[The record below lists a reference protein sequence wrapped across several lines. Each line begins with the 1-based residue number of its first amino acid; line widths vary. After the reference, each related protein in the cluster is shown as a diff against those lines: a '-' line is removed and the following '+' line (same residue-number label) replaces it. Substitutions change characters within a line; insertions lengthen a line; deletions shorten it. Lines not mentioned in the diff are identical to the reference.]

1 MPRKLVTQG
10 HTLINFLP
18 IAIGLRYAR
27 AKRSNHFISF
37 ISFSSIAGL
46 ALGVMV
52 LITVLSV
59 MNGFDR
65 ELRQRILGMV
75 PHATLW
81 GGPVLDDWRN
91 TATLVK
97 KMPNVVGVA
106 PHIQAQVMFQSG
118 SSVHGAILNGINPE
132 MEKKVSIIDENMASG
147 SLGALNDTRFGI
159 VLGAQLAKMLRVDIG
174 DKVTAILP
182 KANVSIAGVAP
193 VLKRFTVVGTF
204 EVGAEL
210 DSSLAYINIKDA
222 AKLKRYQEDSVE
234 ALRISFD
241 DLFLAPSRI
250 WDIARAVPGQNR
262 VSDWTRTHGN
272 LFQAI
277 KMEKTMI
284 GLLLLLIVAVAAFNI
299 VSTLVMVVTDKRND
313 IAILRTMGL
322 TSGQVMWIFV
332 VQGMFIG
339 MLGTFI
345 GVVLGV
351 TLALNVSEIIAAVQ
365 TLLNVQFLS
374 SDVYFINYLPSQLE
388 WSDVKLIVISAFVMT
403 VTATIYPAWRA
414 SKVEP
419 AEALRYE

>member
-1 MPRKLVTQG
+1 M
-10 HTLINFLP
+10 INFLP

-65 ELRQRILGMV
+65 ELRQRVLGMV

-81 GGPVLDDWRN
+81 GNPELEDWRA
-91 TATLVK
+91 TAELVS
-97 KMPNVVGVA
+97 KMPDVVGVA
-106 PHIQAQVMFQSG
+106 PNIQAQVMFQSG
-118 SSVHGAILNGINPE
+118 ASVHGAILNGIDPE
-132 MEKKVSIIDENMASG
+132 MEKKVSIVDENMASG
-147 SLGALNDTRFGI
+147 SLDALNNTRFGI
-159 VLGAQLAKMLRVDIG
+159 VLGAQLAKMLRVQIG

-182 KANVSIAGVAP
+182 KANVSIVGVAP
-193 VLKRFTVVGTF
+193 VLKRFTLVGTF

-210 DSSLAYINIKDA
+210 DSSLAYINIQDA
-222 AKLKRYQEDSVE
+222 AKLKRYEEDSVE

-241 DLFLAPSRI
+241 DLFVASSRI
-250 WDIARAVPGQNR
+250 WDIAREVPGQNR

-277 KMEKTMI
+277 QMEKTMI

-322 TSGQVMWIFV
+322 TSSQVMMIFI
-332 VQGMFIG
+332 VQGIFIG
-339 MLGTFI
+339 MLGTLI

-351 TLALNVSEIIAAVQ
+351 TLALNVSEMIAGLQ
-365 TLLNVQFLS
+365 TLLGVQFLS
-374 SDVYFINYLPSQLE
+374 SDVYFINYLPSQLK
-388 WSDVKLIVISAFVMT
+388 WSDVELIVTSAFIMT
-403 VTATIYPAWRA
+403 VAATIYPAWRA

>member
-1 MPRKLVTQG
+1 MQG

-18 IAIGLRYAR
+18 LAIGLRYAR

-37 ISFSSIAGL
+37 ISFSSVAGL

-81 GGPVLDDWRN
+81 GSPVLEDWRV
-91 TATLVK
+91 AAQQVSQ
-97 KMPNVVGVA
+97 MPNVVGVA
-106 PHIQAQVMFQSG
+106 PQTQAQVMFQSG
-118 SSVHGAILNGINPE
+118 ASVHGAILNGIHPE
-132 MEKKVSIIDENMASG
+132 MELKVSIIGDHMASG
-147 SLGALNDTRFGI
+147 SLSALDDVRFGI
-159 VLGAQLAKMLRVDIG
+159 VLGSQLAKILNVGIG

-182 KANVSIAGVAP
+182 MANVSIAGVAP

-210 DSSLAYINIKDA
+210 DSGLAYINIQDA
-222 AKLKRYQEDSVE
+222 ARLKRYDVDSVE

-241 DLFLAPSRI
+241 DLFLAPTRI

-262 VSDWTRTHGN
+262 VSNWTRTHGN

-277 KMEKTMI
+277 QMEKTMI

-322 TSGQVMWIFV
+322 TSVQVMWVFI
-332 VQGMFIG
+332 VQGIFIG
-339 MLGTFI
+339 MLGTLI

-351 TLALNVSEIIAAVQ
+351 ALALNVSDMIAGLQ
-365 TLLNVQFLS
+365 NILGVQFLNA
-374 SDVYFINYLPSQLE
+374 DVYFINYLPSELK
-388 WSDVKLIVISAFVMT
+388 WSDVRIIVSSAFVMT
-403 VTATIYPAWRA
+403 VAATIYPAWRA

>member
-1 MPRKLVTQG
+1 M
-10 HTLINFLP
+10 INLLP
-18 IAIGLRYAR
+18 LAIGLRYAR

-37 ISFSSIAGL
+37 ISFSSVAGL

-81 GGPVLDDWRN
+81 GSPVLEDWRN
-91 TATLVK
+91 TAQQISN
-97 KMPNVVGVA
+97 MPNVIGVA
-106 PHIQAQVMFQSG
+106 PQTQAQVMFQSG
-118 SSVHGAILNGINPE
+118 ANVHGAILNGIHPE
-132 MEKKVSIIDENMASG
+132 MEKKVSIIGDNMASG
-147 SLGALNDTRFGI
+147 SLEALDEVRFGI
-159 VLGAQLAKMLRVDIG
+159 VLGSQLARMLNVGLG

-210 DSSLAYINIKDA
+210 DSGLAYINIQDA
-222 AKLKRYQEDSVE
+222 AKLKRYDEDGVE

-241 DLFLAPSRI
+241 DLFLAPTRI

-262 VSDWTRTHGN
+262 VSNWTRTHGN

-277 KMEKTMI
+277 QMEKTMI

-322 TSGQVMWIFV
+322 TSAQVMWVFI

-339 MLGTFI
+339 LLGTLI

-351 TLALNVSEIIAAVQ
+351 ALALNVSDMIAGLQ
-365 TLLNVQFLS
+365 TLLGVQFLNA
-374 SDVYFINYLPSQLE
+374 DVYFINYLPSELK
-388 WSDVKLIVISAFVMT
+388 WSDVRVIVTSAFIMT
-403 VTATIYPAWRA
+403 VAATIYPAWRA

>member
-1 MPRKLVTQG
+1 M
-10 HTLINFLP
+10 INFLP

-81 GGPVLDDWRN
+81 GSPELDDWRS
-91 TATLVK
+91 TAKLVET
-97 KMPNVVGVA
+97 MPDIVGVA
-106 PHIQAQVMFQSG
+106 PNIQAQVMFQSG
-118 SSVHGAILNGINPE
+118 ASVHGAILNGINPE
-132 MEKKVSIIDENMASG
+132 MEKKVSIIDDNMATG
-147 SLGALNDTRFGI
+147 SLNALNETRFGI
-159 VLGAQLAKMLRVDIG
+159 VLGAQLAKMLRVEIG

-210 DSSLAYINIKDA
+210 DSGLAYINISDA
-222 AKLKRYQEDSVE
+222 AKLKRYKEDSVE

-241 DLFLAPSRI
+241 DLFVAPSRI
-250 WDIARAVPGQNR
+250 WDIARVVPGQNR

-277 KMEKTMI
+277 QMEKTMI

-322 TSGQVMWIFV
+322 TSGQVMWVFV
-332 VQGMFIG
+332 VQGIFIG
-339 MLGTFI
+339 MLGTLI

-351 TLALNVSEIIAAVQ
+351 TLALNISTILASIQ
-365 TLLNVQFLS
+365 TLLDIQFLS
-374 SDVYFINYLPSQLE
+374 SDVYFINYLPSELE
-388 WSDVKLIVISAFVMT
+388 WSDVKLIVISAFIMT
-403 VTATIYPAWRA
+403 VIATIYPAWRA
-414 SKVEP
+414 SKVRP

>member
-1 MPRKLVTQG
+1 MQG
-10 HTLINFLP
+10 YILINFLP

-81 GGPVLDDWRN
+81 GNPELDDWRS
-91 TATLVK
+91 TAKLVE
-97 KMPNVVGVA
+97 KMPDVVGVA

-118 SSVHGAILNGINPE
+118 SSVHGAVLNGVNPE
-132 MEKKVSIIDENMASG
+132 MEKKVSIIDENMATG
-147 SLGALNDTRFGI
+147 SLDALSDTRFGI
-159 VLGAQLAKMLRVDIG
+159 VLGAQLAKMLRVKIG

-210 DSSLAYINIKDA
+210 DSGLAYINIADA
-222 AKLKRYQEDSVE
+222 AKLKRYKEDSIE

-241 DLFLAPSRI
+241 DLFVASSRI

-322 TSGQVMWIFV
+322 TSGQVMWVFV
-332 VQGMFIG
+332 VQGIFIG
-339 MLGTFI
+339 MLGTLI

-351 TLALNVSEIIAAVQ
+351 TLALNISEILAGLQ
-365 TLLNVQFLS
+365 TLLDVQFLS

-388 WSDVKLIVISAFVMT
+388 WSDVKVIVTSAFIMT
-403 VTATIYPAWRA
+403 VVATIYPAWRA

>member
-1 MPRKLVTQG
+1 M
-10 HTLINFLP
+10 INLLP
-18 IAIGLRYAR
+18 LAIGLRYAR

-37 ISFSSIAGL
+37 ISFSSVAGL

-81 GGPVLDDWRN
+81 GSPVLEDWRS
-91 TATLVK
+91 TAQQVSN
-97 KMPNVVGVA
+97 MPNVIGVA
-106 PHIQAQVMFQSG
+106 PQTQAQVMFQSG
-118 SSVHGAILNGINPE
+118 ASVHGAILNGIHPE
-132 MEKKVSIIDENMASG
+132 MEKKVSIIGDNMASG
-147 SLGALNDTRFGI
+147 SLEALDEVRFGI
-159 VLGAQLAKMLRVDIG
+159 VLGSQLARMLNVGLG

-210 DSSLAYINIKDA
+210 DSGLAYINIQDA
-222 AKLKRYQEDSVE
+222 AKLKRYDEDSVE

-241 DLFLAPSRI
+241 DLFLAPTRI

-262 VSDWTRTHGN
+262 VSNWTRTHGN

-277 KMEKTMI
+277 QMEKTMI

-322 TSGQVMWIFV
+322 TSAQVMWVFI

-339 MLGTFI
+339 LLGTFI

-351 TLALNVSEIIAAVQ
+351 ALALNVSDMIAGLQ
-365 TLLNVQFLS
+365 TLLGVQFLNA
-374 SDVYFINYLPSQLE
+374 DVYFINYLPSELK
-388 WSDVKLIVISAFVMT
+388 WSDVRVIVTSAFIMT
-403 VTATIYPAWRA
+403 VAATIYPAWRA

>member
-1 MPRKLVTQG
+1 M
-10 HTLINFLP
+10 INFLP

-65 ELRQRILGMV
+65 ELRERILGMV

-81 GGPVLDDWRN
+81 GNPELEDWRS
-91 TATLVK
+91 TAQLVES
-97 KMPNVVGVA
+97 MPNVIGVA
-106 PHIQAQVMFQSG
+106 PSIQAQVMFQSG
-118 SSVHGAILNGINPE
+118 SSVHGAILNGINPV
-132 MEKKVSIIDENMASG
+132 MEEKISIVDENMASG
-147 SLGALNDTRFGI
+147 SLGALEDTSFGI
-159 VLGAQLAKMLRVDIG
+159 VLGAQLARMLGVNIG

-182 KANVSIAGVAP
+182 KANVSIVGVAP
-193 VLKRFTVVGTF
+193 VLKRFTLVGTF

-222 AKLKRYQEDSVE
+222 AKLKRYSADTIE

-241 DLFLAPSRI
+241 DLFVAPAHI

-322 TSGQVMWIFV
+322 TSGQVMWIFI
-332 VQGMFIG
+332 VQGIFIG
-339 MLGTFI
+339 MLGTLI
-345 GVVLGV
+345 GVALGV
-351 TLALNVSEIIAAVQ
+351 TLALNVSEIIAGVQ
-365 TLLNVQFLS
+365 TLLDVQFLS

-388 WSDVKLIVISAFVMT
+388 WSDVELIVTSAFIMT
-403 VTATIYPAWRA
+403 VAATIYPAWRA

>member
-1 MPRKLVTQG
+1 M
-10 HTLINFLP
+10 INFLP
-18 IAIGLRYAR
+18 VTIGLRYAR

-65 ELRQRILGMV
+65 ELRERILGMV

-81 GGPVLDDWRN
+81 GNPILDDWQE
-91 TATLVK
+91 TAKLVET
-97 KMPNVVGVA
+97 MPNVVAVA

-118 SSVHGAILNGINPE
+118 DSVHGAILNGIDPD
-132 MEKKVSIIDENMASG
+132 MEKKVSIIDDNMASG
-147 SLGALNDTRFGI
+147 SLDALKDQRFGI
-159 VLGAQLAKMLRVDIG
+159 VLGAQLARQLRVSIG

-182 KANVSIAGVAP
+182 KASVSIAGVAP
-193 VLKRFTVVGTF
+193 VLKRFTLVGTF

-210 DSSLAYINIKDA
+210 DSSLAYINITDA
-222 AKLKRYQEDSVE
+222 AKLKRYQPGKVE
-234 ALRISFD
+234 ALRISFN
-241 DLFLAPSRI
+241 DLFVAPTEI

-322 TSGQVMWIFV
+322 TSTQVMWVFI

-339 MLGTFI
+339 MLGTLI
-345 GVVLGV
+345 GVILGV
-351 TLALNVSEIIAAVQ
+351 SLALNVSDIIAGIQ
-365 TLLNVQFLS
+365 TLLGVQFLS
-374 SDVYFINYLPSQLE
+374 ADVYFINYLPSKLE
-388 WSDVKLIVISAFVMT
+388 WSDVELIVTSAFIMT
-403 VTATIYPAWRA
+403 VVATIYPAWRA

>member
-1 MPRKLVTQG
+1 M
-10 HTLINFLP
+10 INLLP
-18 IAIGLRYAR
+18 LAIGLRYAR

-37 ISFSSIAGL
+37 ISFSSVAGL

-81 GGPVLDDWRN
+81 GSPVLEDWRN
-91 TATLVK
+91 TAQQISS
-97 KMPNVVGVA
+97 MPNVIGVA
-106 PHIQAQVMFQSG
+106 PQTQAQVMFQSG
-118 SSVHGAILNGINPE
+118 ASVHGAILNGIHPE
-132 MEKKVSIIDENMASG
+132 MEKKVSIIGDNMASG
-147 SLGALNDTRFGI
+147 SLEALDEVRFGI
-159 VLGAQLAKMLRVDIG
+159 VLGSQLARMLNVGLG

-210 DSSLAYINIKDA
+210 DSGLAYINIQDA
-222 AKLKRYQEDSVE
+222 AKLKRYDEDDVE

-241 DLFLAPSRI
+241 DLFLAPTRI

-262 VSDWTRTHGN
+262 VSNWTRTHGN

-277 KMEKTMI
+277 QMEKTMI

-322 TSGQVMWIFV
+322 TSAQVMWVFI

-339 MLGTFI
+339 LLGTLI

-351 TLALNVSEIIAAVQ
+351 ALALNVSDMIAGLQ
-365 TLLNVQFLS
+365 TLLGVQFLNA
-374 SDVYFINYLPSQLE
+374 DVYFINYLPSELK
-388 WSDVKLIVISAFVMT
+388 WSDVRVIVASAFVMT
-403 VTATIYPAWRA
+403 VAATIYPAWRA

>member
-1 MPRKLVTQG
+1 
-10 HTLINFLP
+10 
-18 IAIGLRYAR
+18 
-27 AKRSNHFISF
+27 
-37 ISFSSIAGL
+37 
-46 ALGVMV
+46 
-52 LITVLSV
+52 
-59 MNGFDR
+59 
-65 ELRQRILGMV
+65 
-75 PHATLW
+75 
-81 GGPVLDDWRN
+81 
-91 TATLVK
+91 
-97 KMPNVVGVA
+97 
-106 PHIQAQVMFQSG
+106 
-118 SSVHGAILNGINPE
+118 
-132 MEKKVSIIDENMASG
+132 
-147 SLGALNDTRFGI
+147 
-159 VLGAQLAKMLRVDIG
+159 
-174 DKVTAILP
+174 
-182 KANVSIAGVAP
+182 
-193 VLKRFTVVGTF
+193 
-204 EVGAEL
+204 
-210 DSSLAYINIKDA
+210 
-222 AKLKRYQEDSVE
+222 
-234 ALRISFD
+234 
-241 DLFLAPSRI
+241 
-250 WDIARAVPGQNR
+250 
-262 VSDWTRTHGN
+262 
-272 LFQAI
+272 
-277 KMEKTMI
+277 MI

>member
-1 MPRKLVTQG
+1 MQG
-10 HTLINFLP
+10 YTLINFLP

-81 GGPVLDDWRN
+81 GTPELDDWRA
-91 TATLVK
+91 TAKLVE
-97 KMPNVVGVA
+97 KMPNVIGVA
-106 PHIQAQVMFQSG
+106 PNIQAQVMFQSG
-118 SSVHGAILNGINPE
+118 ASVHGAILNGINPV
-132 MEKKVSIIDENMASG
+132 MEKKVSIVDENMASG
-147 SLGALNDTRFGI
+147 SLDALNDTRFGI
-159 VLGAQLAKMLRVDIG
+159 VLGAQLAKMLRVEIG

-182 KANVSIAGVAP
+182 KANVSIVGVAP
-193 VLKRFTVVGTF
+193 VLKRFTLVGTF

-222 AKLKRYQEDSVE
+222 AKLKRYEEDSVE

-241 DLFLAPSRI
+241 DLFVASSRI
-250 WDIARAVPGQNR
+250 WDIAREVPGQNR

-277 KMEKTMI
+277 QMEKTMI

-322 TSGQVMWIFV
+322 TSAQVMWIFI
-332 VQGMFIG
+332 VQGVFIG
-339 MLGTFI
+339 MLGTLI
-345 GVVLGV
+345 GVILGV
-351 TLALNVSEIIAAVQ
+351 TLALNVSDIIAGVQ
-365 TLLNVQFLS
+365 TLLGVQFLN

-388 WSDVKLIVISAFVMT
+388 WSDVKLIVFSAFIMT
-403 VTATIYPAWRA
+403 VAATLYPAWRA

>member
-1 MPRKLVTQG
+1 M
-10 HTLINFLP
+10 INFLP
-18 IAIGLRYAR
+18 VVIGLRYAR

-46 ALGVMV
+46 ALGVAV

-65 ELRQRILGMV
+65 ELRERILGMV

-81 GGPVLDDWRN
+81 GAPALPNWRE
-91 TATLVK
+91 TAELVE

-106 PHIQAQVMFQSG
+106 PHTQAQVMFQAG
-118 SSVHGAILNGINPE
+118 ASVHGAILNGINPE
-132 MEKKVSIIDENMASG
+132 MEKKVSIIDQHMASG
-147 SLGALNDTRFGI
+147 SLEALNETRFGI
-159 VLGAQLAKMLRVDIG
+159 VLGAQLAKMLKVKVG

-182 KANVSIAGVAP
+182 KANVSIVGVSP
-193 VLKRFTVVGTF
+193 VLKRFTLVGTF

-222 AKLKRYQEDSVE
+222 AKLKRYGVDEVE

-241 DLFLAPSRI
+241 DLFLAPTRI

-322 TSGQVMWIFV
+322 TSGQVMWVFI

-339 MLGTFI
+339 MLGTLI
-345 GVVLGV
+345 GVISGV
-351 TLALNVSEIIAAVQ
+351 ALALNVSEIIAGVQ
-365 TLLNVQFLS
+365 NLLGIQFLNA
-374 SDVYFINYLPSQLE
+374 DVYFINYLPSQLE
-388 WSDVKLIVISAFVMT
+388 WSDVEMIVISAFIMT
-403 VTATIYPAWRA
+403 VTATIYPAWQA

>member
-1 MPRKLVTQG
+1 M
-10 HTLINFLP
+10 INLLP

-27 AKRSNHFISF
+27 SKRSNHFISF

-81 GGPVLDDWRN
+81 GDPVLNDWRN
-91 TATLVK
+91 TAKQVEA
-97 KMPNVVGVA
+97 MPNVVGVA

-118 SSVHGAILNGINPE
+118 ASVHGALLNGINPD
-132 MEKKVSIIDENMASG
+132 MEKRVSIIGNNMASG
-147 SLGALNDTRFGI
+147 SLEALSETRFGI
-159 VLGAQLAKMLRVDIG
+159 VLGAQLAKMLRVNIG

-193 VLKRFTVVGTF
+193 VLKRFTLVGTF

-210 DSSLAYINIKDA
+210 DSSLAYINIEDA
-222 AKLKRYQEDSVE
+222 AKLKRYSQDDIE

-241 DLFLAPSRI
+241 DLFLAPTRI

-262 VSDWTRTHGN
+262 VSDWTRTHGS

-322 TSGQVMWIFV
+322 TSVQVMWVFI
-332 VQGMFIG
+332 VQGVFIG
-339 MLGTFI
+339 MLGTLI
-345 GVVLGV
+345 GVATGV
-351 TLALNVSEIIAAVQ
+351 ALALNVSDIIAGLQ
-365 TLLNVQFLS
+365 GLLNVEFLS
-374 SDVYFINYLPSQLE
+374 ADVYFINYLPSELL
-388 WSDVKLIVISAFVMT
+388 WSDVRVIVTSAFIMT
-403 VTATIYPAWRA
+403 VAATIYPAWRA

>member
-1 MPRKLVTQG
+1 M
-10 HTLINFLP
+10 INFLP
-18 IAIGLRYAR
+18 VRIGLRYAR

-46 ALGVMV
+46 ALGVAV

-65 ELRQRILGMV
+65 ELQKRILGMV

-81 GGPVLDDWRN
+81 GTPVLPNWQKDM
-91 TATLVK
+91 K
-97 KMPNVVGVA
+97 IIEKMPHVVGVA
-106 PHIQAQVMFQSG
+106 PHTQAQVMFQSG
-118 SSVHGAILNGINPE
+118 SSVHGALLNGINPE
-132 MEKKVSIIDENMASG
+132 MEKKVSIINKHMISG
-147 SLGALNDTRFGI
+147 SLDALNTTNFGI
-159 VLGAQLAKMLRVDIG
+159 VLGSQLAKMLGVQIG

-182 KANVSIAGVAP
+182 RASVSIAGVTP
-193 VLKRFTVVGTF
+193 VLKRFTLVGVF

-222 AKLKRYQEDSVE
+222 ALLKRYKKDQVE

-241 DLFLAPSRI
+241 DLFVAPTEI
-250 WDIARAVPGQNR
+250 WDIARAIPGLNR

-272 LFQAI
+272 LFRAI

-322 TSGQVMWIFV
+322 TSRQVMCVFI
-332 VQGMFIG
+332 VQGIFIG
-339 MLGTFI
+339 LLGTLI
-345 GVVLGV
+345 GLVIGIA
-351 TLALNVSEIIAAVQ
+351 LALNVSSIVNWLQ
-365 TLLNVQFLS
+365 HLLHVQFMS
-374 SDVYFINYLPSQLE
+374 PDVYFINYLPSELE
-388 WSDVKLIVISAFVMT
+388 WSDVKMIVTSAFVMT
-403 VTATIYPAWRA
+403 VAATIYPAWRA

>member
-1 MPRKLVTQG
+1 M
-10 HTLINFLP
+10 INLLP
-18 IAIGLRYAR
+18 VAIGLRYAR

-37 ISFSSIAGL
+37 ISFSSITGL

-65 ELRQRILGMV
+65 ELRERILGMV

-81 GGPVLDDWRN
+81 GSPVLVDWRG
-91 TATLVK
+91 TADRVEN
-97 KMPNVVGVA
+97 MPDVIGVA

-118 SSVHGAILNGINPE
+118 ASVHGAILNGINPE

-147 SLGALNDTRFGI
+147 SLDALNDTRFGI
-159 VLGAQLAKMLRVDIG
+159 VLGAQLAKMLRVEMG

-210 DSSLAYINIKDA
+210 DSGLAYINITDA
-222 AKLKRYQEDSVE
+222 AKLKRYDEDSVE

-241 DLFLAPSRI
+241 DLFVAPIRI
-250 WDIARAVPGQNR
+250 WEIARAIPGQNR
-262 VSDWTRTHGN
+262 VSDWTRTHGS

-322 TSGQVMWIFV
+322 TSGQVMWVFI
-332 VQGMFIG
+332 VQGIFIG
-339 MLGTFI
+339 MLGTLI

-351 TLALNVSEIIAAVQ
+351 ALALNVSDIIAGLQ
-365 TLLNVQFLS
+365 SLLNVEFLS
-374 SDVYFINYLPSQLE
+374 ADVYFINYLPSELQ
-388 WSDVKLIVISAFVMT
+388 WSDVKIIVSSAFIMT
-403 VTATIYPAWRA
+403 VLATIYPAWRA

>member
-1 MPRKLVTQG
+1 M
-10 HTLINFLP
+10 INFLP

-65 ELRQRILGMV
+65 ELRQRVLGMV

-81 GGPVLDDWRN
+81 GNPELEDWRA
-91 TATLVK
+91 TAELVS
-97 KMPNVVGVA
+97 KMPDVVGVA
-106 PHIQAQVMFQSG
+106 PNIQAQVMFQSG
-118 SSVHGAILNGINPE
+118 ASVHGAILNGIDPE
-132 MEKKVSIIDENMASG
+132 MEKKVSIVDENMASG
-147 SLGALNDTRFGI
+147 SLDALNNTRFGI
-159 VLGAQLAKMLRVDIG
+159 VLGAQLAKMLRVQVG

-182 KANVSIAGVAP
+182 KANVSIVGVAP
-193 VLKRFTVVGTF
+193 VLKRFTLVGTF

-210 DSSLAYINIKDA
+210 DSSLAYINIQDA
-222 AKLKRYQEDSVE
+222 AKLKRYEEDSVE

-241 DLFLAPSRI
+241 DLFVASSRI
-250 WDIARAVPGQNR
+250 WDIAREVPGQNR

-277 KMEKTMI
+277 QMEKTMI

-322 TSGQVMWIFV
+322 TSSQVMMIFI
-332 VQGMFIG
+332 VQGIFIG
-339 MLGTFI
+339 MLGTLI
-345 GVVLGV
+345 GVLLGV
-351 TLALNVSEIIAAVQ
+351 TLALNVSEMIAGLQ
-365 TLLNVQFLS
+365 TLLGVQFLS

-388 WSDVKLIVISAFVMT
+388 WSDVKLIVTSAFIMT
-403 VTATIYPAWRA
+403 VVATIYPAWRA

>member
-1 MPRKLVTQG
+1 M
-10 HTLINFLP
+10 INFLP
-18 IAIGLRYAR
+18 VTIGLRYAR

-65 ELRQRILGMV
+65 ELRERILGMV

-81 GGPVLDDWRN
+81 GNPILDDWQE
-91 TATLVK
+91 TAKLVET
-97 KMPNVVGVA
+97 MPNVVAVA

-118 SSVHGAILNGINPE
+118 DSVHGAILNGINPD
-132 MEKKVSIIDENMASG
+132 MEKKVSIIDDNMASG
-147 SLGALNDTRFGI
+147 SLDALKDQRFGI
-159 VLGAQLAKMLRVDIG
+159 VLGAQLARQLRVSIG

-182 KANVSIAGVAP
+182 KASVSIAGVAP
-193 VLKRFTVVGTF
+193 VLKRFTLVGTF

-210 DSSLAYINIKDA
+210 DSSLAYINITDA
-222 AKLKRYQEDSVE
+222 AKLKRYQPGSVE
-234 ALRISFD
+234 ALRISFN
-241 DLFLAPSRI
+241 DLFVAPTEI

-322 TSGQVMWIFV
+322 TSTQVMWVFI

-339 MLGTFI
+339 MLGTLI
-345 GVVLGV
+345 GVILGV
-351 TLALNVSEIIAAVQ
+351 SLALNVSDIIAGIQ
-365 TLLNVQFLS
+365 TLLGVQFLS
-374 SDVYFINYLPSQLE
+374 ADVYFINYLPSQLE
-388 WSDVKLIVISAFVMT
+388 WSDVELIVTSAFIMT
-403 VTATIYPAWRA
+403 VVATIYPAWRA
-414 SKVEP
+414 SRVEP

>member
-1 MPRKLVTQG
+1 M
-10 HTLINFLP
+10 INFLP
-18 IAIGLRYAR
+18 VAIGLRYAR

-46 ALGVMV
+46 ALGVAV

-81 GGPVLDDWRN
+81 GTPTLENWRE
-91 TATLVK
+91 TAEQVSQLPGVI
-97 KMPNVVGVA
+97 GVA
-106 PHIQAQVMFQSG
+106 PHTQAQVMFQSG
-118 SSVHGAILNGINPE
+118 SSVHGALLNGIDPR
-132 MEKKVSIIDENMASG
+132 MEKKVSIIGDNMKSG
-147 SLGALNDTRFGI
+147 SLEALNDGRFGI
-159 VLGAQLAKMLRVDIG
+159 VLGAQLAKTLRVGLG

-182 KANVSIAGVAP
+182 QANVSIAGIAP
-193 VLKRFTVVGTF
+193 VLKRFTLVGTF

-210 DSSLAYINIKDA
+210 DSSLAYINYQDA
-222 AKLKRYQEDSVE
+222 AKLKRYQKDQVE

-241 DLFLAPSRI
+241 DLFVAPSKI
-250 WDIARAVPGQNR
+250 WEIARAVPGQNR

-322 TSGQVMWIFV
+322 TSGQVMWVFI
-332 VQGMFIG
+332 VQGVFIG
-339 MLGTFI
+339 MLGTLI
-345 GVVLGV
+345 GVLLGV
-351 TLALNVSEIIAAVQ
+351 TLALNVSDIIAGIQ
-365 TLLNVQFLS
+365 SLLDVQFLNA
-374 SDVYFINYLPSQLE
+374 DVYFINYLPSELV
-388 WSDVKLIVISAFVMT
+388 WSDVRFIVICAFVMT
-403 VTATIYPAWRA
+403 VAATIYPAWRA

>member
-1 MPRKLVTQG
+1 M
-10 HTLINFLP
+10 INFLP

-65 ELRQRILGMV
+65 ELRERILGMV

-81 GGPVLDDWRN
+81 GNPELDDWRS
-91 TATLVK
+91 TAELVES
-97 KMPNVVGVA
+97 MPNVIGVA
-106 PHIQAQVMFQSG
+106 PSIQAQVMFQSG

-132 MEKKVSIIDENMASG
+132 MEQKISIVDDNISSG
-147 SLGALNDTRFGI
+147 SLDALEDTNFGI
-159 VLGAQLAKMLRVDIG
+159 VLGAQLARMLGVNIG

-182 KANVSIAGVAP
+182 KANVSIVGVAP
-193 VLKRFTVVGTF
+193 VLKRFTLVGTF

-222 AKLKRYQEDSVE
+222 AKLKRYSTDTVE

-241 DLFLAPSRI
+241 DLFVAPAHI

-322 TSGQVMWIFV
+322 TSGQVMWIFI
-332 VQGMFIG
+332 VQGIFIG
-339 MLGTFI
+339 MLGTLI
-345 GVVLGV
+345 GVALGV
-351 TLALNVSEIIAAVQ
+351 TLALNVSEIIAGLQ

-374 SDVYFINYLPSQLE
+374 
-388 WSDVKLIVISAFVMT
+388 
-403 VTATIYPAWRA
+403 
-414 SKVEP
+414 
-419 AEALRYE
+419 

>member
-1 MPRKLVTQG
+1 
-10 HTLINFLP
+10 LINFLP
-18 IAIGLRYAR
+18 VTIGLRYAR

-65 ELRQRILGMV
+65 ELRERILGMV

-81 GGPVLDDWRN
+81 GNPILDDWQE
-91 TATLVK
+91 TAKLVE
-97 KMPNVVGVA
+97 KMPNVVAVA

-118 SSVHGAILNGINPE
+118 DSVHGAILNGINPD
-132 MEKKVSIIDENMASG
+132 MEKKVSIIDDNMASG
-147 SLGALNDTRFGI
+147 SLDALKDQRFGI
-159 VLGAQLAKMLRVDIG
+159 VLGAQLARQLRVSIG

-182 KANVSIAGVAP
+182 KASVSIAGVAP
-193 VLKRFTVVGTF
+193 VLKRFTLVGTF

-210 DSSLAYINIKDA
+210 DSSLAYINITDA
-222 AKLKRYQEDSVE
+222 AKLKRYQPGKVE
-234 ALRISFD
+234 ALRISFT
-241 DLFLAPSRI
+241 DLFVAPKEI

-322 TSGQVMWIFV
+322 TSTQVMWVFI

-339 MLGTFI
+339 MLGTLI
-345 GVVLGV
+345 GVILGV
-351 TLALNVSEIIAAVQ
+351 SLALNVSDIIAGVQ
-365 TLLNVQFLS
+365 TLLGVQFLS
-374 SDVYFINYLPSQLE
+374 ADVYFINYLPSQLE
-388 WSDVKLIVISAFVMT
+388 WSDVELIVTSAFIMT
-403 VTATIYPAWRA
+403 VVATIYPAWRA